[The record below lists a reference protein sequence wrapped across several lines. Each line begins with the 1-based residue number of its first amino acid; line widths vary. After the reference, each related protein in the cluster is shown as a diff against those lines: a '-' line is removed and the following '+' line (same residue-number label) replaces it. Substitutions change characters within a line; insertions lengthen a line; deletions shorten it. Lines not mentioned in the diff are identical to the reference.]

1 MSKGVNRLA
10 QAIDARTAKKTA
22 APPSM
27 DFGTVGEDGSLK
39 LDQFGPALPR
49 SAYLVAE
56 WMVDAVIPTESRV
69 YRTAS
74 PVDASGEDLPET
86 TYSPLSR
93 MDFAGG
99 ENSNQLPNLELRLAP
114 ALRPG
119 DRVLVLWV
127 RDDPVVISKV
137 VSADA

>member
-10 QAIDARTAKKTA
+10 QAIDAWTAKKMA
-22 APPSM
+22 VPPSI
-27 DFGTVGEDGSLK
+27 DLGTIGEDGSLK

-49 SAYLVAE
+49 SAYLIAE
-56 WMVDAVIPTESRV
+56 WMVDAVIPAASRV
-69 YRTAS
+69 FRMAS
-74 PVDASGEDLPET
+74 PVDASGGDMPET

-93 MDFAGG
+93 IDFVGDG
-99 ENSNQLPNLELRLAP
+99 HQLPNLELRLSSS
-114 ALRPG
+114 LRPG